1 VIFLLV
7 LCLPLTTVFS
17 ATAFKPKEIDF
28 IIWLERPEK
37 QVVVDEIILKLESL
51 GITVNAIYMNYDD
64 WTANG
69 NTDDYDLR
77 YGPESWT
84 WDIDNIFQLA
94 WLLSMINPH
103 MLRHT
108 DKKLNAFVDKLVA
121 MSAEATDNPDVV
133 TEDFIEEM
141 IDTFQKAEKRLWVK
155 KYILPFAQW
164 VGIDPWGIGLDFIY
178 TEVLTLNCF
187 EGNVFSNINLRK
199 RLFHRIDRSVFLD
212 YHATYNPYE
221 YYTVYHLF
229 QMSIYHDTNLPNH

>member
-1 VIFLLV
+1 
-7 LCLPLTTVFS
+7 
-17 ATAFKPKEIDF
+17 
-28 IIWLERPEK
+28 
-37 QVVVDEIILKLESL
+37 
-51 GITVNAIYMNYDD
+51 MNYDD

-94 WLLSMINPH
+94 WLLSRINPH

-121 MSAEATDNPDVV
+121 MSAEAAVNPDVV

-141 IDTFQKAEKRLWVK
+141 INTFQKAEKRLWVK

-187 EGNVFSNINLRK
+187 EGSVFSNINLRK
-199 RLFHRIDRSVFLD
+199 RLFHRIDRNVFLD
-212 YHATYNPYE
+212 YHADYNPYE
-221 YYTVYHLF
+221 TYAVYHLF